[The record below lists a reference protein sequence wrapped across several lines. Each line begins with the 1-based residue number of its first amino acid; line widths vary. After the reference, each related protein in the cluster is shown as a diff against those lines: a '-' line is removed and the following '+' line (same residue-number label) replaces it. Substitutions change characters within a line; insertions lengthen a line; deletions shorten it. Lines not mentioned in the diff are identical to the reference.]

1 MKITCQYIPVTV
13 EPLTDTAKESAKA
26 IDEIDESDDV
36 VTLDVLET
44 TTWPLRI
51 SHNELVVFQEVLQAC
66 CSIFRLRRSLFRAIK
81 GKGNNTPVKSF
92 KQWKQL
98 KIQQTIHCSQW
109 SKIFISTYCMSPLLK
124 SPSSRLRGGL
134 KFH

>member
-13 EPLTDTAKESAKA
+13 EPLTDTAKESTKA

-66 CSIFRLRRSLFRAIK
+66 CSIFRPRRSLFRAIK
-81 GKGNNTPVKSF
+81 DKGNNTPTTWPLRISHNELVVF
-92 KQWKQL
+92 QEVLQAC
-98 KIQQTIHCSQW
+98 CS
-109 SKIFISTYCMSPLLK
+109 IFRPRRSLFRAIKDKGNNTP
-124 SPSSRLRGGL
+124 